1 MGSLDPGS
9 YSSTSLDRSE
19 ASAPRDDPSGDG
31 RNEAVLEEL
40 PTKPTD
46 TNSVSLKSFDA
57 VPHHPILLPTQEKR
71 WRPDGALP
79 AVRLLFFAL
88 RLLGPCFL
96 PPPNGREMRSSS
108 VWLWMGPDRVSRIPM
123 ESMDEQTWDLV
134 QRCAHRAAPI
144 WPSPPSSWAKF
155 DANIFTE
162 EASDFW
168 KSQLF
173 LFRRH
178 PFWLRLGS
186 SYLQLFPFFVFL
198 SELLL
203 SRLCLLVST
212 CGQFDHDIY
221 PHSLSLL
228 VAYSKTQGVLF
239 DPEFQTPLVIDE
251 SLDFSDPE
259 ESRFAG
265 AFSDGLLAKSEPVLP
280 MSAFQRPSDAGL
292 VDYDGSV
299 YPAYS
304 QGQYVNE
311 LFPSSSDDHASQNT
325 ESLHYMTEHDYAGRI
340 SFDGSGSPG
349 LDRATLQIPEVTSYS
364 PQRGGEGTKV
374 FVQIQSPYDLHN
386 RLCATYVIFGSKKCE
401 CLPHFLGF
409 SNSVFQ
415 YALSVDA
422 PAFALSG
429 SPSAAVPLQVVIEN
443 QPGYSPLTL
452 QVGVYT
458 YETVDH
464 DSPSDDSRKRRVS
477 ISDNAAPRPTKRPS
491 AQQLRIKE
499 DADAYSYNDSAS
511 SPSYSSFLQTPTTM
525 SVFPAPYRTAS
536 SPKASFIHHSRGSSA
551 PQPAIHTPSPLTSS
565 WSPSFGMVSHVSR
578 SPHLAAASAPSQKT
592 MLSPARPQN
601 PTLIRTSTIQQG
613 SGSVGPPAFNPY
625 AMYPS
630 KAVLKLNGDLDSM
643 AENWTGE
650 EKEAKRRLVQFT
662 RMQSGSTIQADFQPV
677 SPEDRTPNSICISCI
692 YWDGKKECF
701 VTSVDTIYLLE
712 SLVGVRFTVEE
723 KNRIRRNLEGF
734 RPLTVSKAKPDSE
747 DFFKVI
753 MGFPAPK
760 PRNIEKDVKVFPW
773 KILSHALKKI
783 IGKYSA
789 SYSSTAGALPTPICS
804 SYPGNSSASDSG
816 TDVQHAGSPQSV
828 SDSVTSSTYSTGM
841 TSAVFSPHI
850 HQAKPSLSAPDL
862 RVTMSP
868 SSHPYAAMS
877 ASYTYQHGHGMP
889 LAPMNRTSWDFPGAI
904 GPGPAAANVS
914 NTELYTYI
922 TPPSYPMA
930 HSAPGA

>member
-1 MGSLDPGS
+1 
-9 YSSTSLDRSE
+9 
-19 ASAPRDDPSGDG
+19 
-31 RNEAVLEEL
+31 
-40 PTKPTD
+40 
-46 TNSVSLKSFDA
+46 
-57 VPHHPILLPTQEKR
+57 
-71 WRPDGALP
+71 
-79 AVRLLFFAL
+79 
-88 RLLGPCFL
+88 
-96 PPPNGREMRSSS
+96 
-108 VWLWMGPDRVSRIPM
+108 
-123 ESMDEQTWDLV
+123 
-134 QRCAHRAAPI
+134 
-144 WPSPPSSWAKF
+144 
-155 DANIFTE
+155 
-162 EASDFW
+162 
-168 KSQLF
+168 
-173 LFRRH
+173 
-178 PFWLRLGS
+178 
-186 SYLQLFPFFVFL
+186 
-198 SELLL
+198 
-203 SRLCLLVST
+203 
-212 CGQFDHDIY
+212 
-221 PHSLSLL
+221 
-228 VAYSKTQGVLF
+228 
-239 DPEFQTPLVIDE
+239 
-251 SLDFSDPE
+251 
-259 ESRFAG
+259 
-265 AFSDGLLAKSEPVLP
+265 

-292 VDYDGSV
+292 VADYDDSV

-304 QGQYVNE
+304 QGQYVTE

-325 ESLHYMTEHDYAGRI
+325 DSLHYMTDQDYAGRI
-340 SFDGSGSPG
+340 SFDESGSPG
-349 LDRATLQIPEVTSYS
+349 LDLATRQIPEVTSYS
-364 PQRGGEGTKV
+364 PQRGGEGTKL
-374 FVQIQSPYDLHN
+374 FIQIQSPYDLHN
-386 RLCATYVIFGSKKCE
+386 RPCATYVVFGSKKYE

-415 YALSVDA
+415 YALSIET
-422 PAFALSG
+422 PAFAFSG
-429 SPSAAVPLQVVIEN
+429 SPSATVPLQVVIES

-452 QVGVYT
+452 QVGVFT

-464 DSPSDDSRKRRVS
+464 GSPSDDSRKRRVS
-477 ISDNAAPRPTKRPS
+477 ISDNSAPRPTKRPS

-499 DADAYSYNDSAS
+499 DDGYSYNDSGS
-511 SPSYSSFLQTPTTM
+511 TSYSSFLQTPTTM
-525 SVFPAPYRTAS
+525 SVFPTPYRAAS
-536 SPKASFIHHSRGSSA
+536 SPKAPFIHHSRGSSA

-578 SPHLAAASAPSQKT
+578 SPHLTAASAPNHGA
-592 MLSPARPQN
+592 MLSPARTQN
-601 PTLIRTSTIQQG
+601 PTLIRTSTIQGGG
-613 SGSVGPPAFNPY
+613 SSGPPAFNPY

-643 AENWTGE
+643 TENWTGE

-662 RMQSGSTIQADFQPV
+662 RMQSGSTIHADFKPV

-773 KILSHALKKI
+773 KILAHALKKI
-783 IGKYSA
+783 IGKYVSSMRSISATSRIVMMSDLSSYAQSA

-828 SDSVTSSTYSTGM
+828 SDSVTSSTYSTGL
-841 TSAVFSPHI
+841 TSTVFSPHI

-868 SSHPYAAMS
+868 SSHPYAAMP
-877 ASYTYQHGHGMP
+877 ATYTYQHNPQMP
-889 LAPMNRTSWDFPGAI
+889 LTHMNRTSWDFPGAV
-904 GPGPAAANVS
+904 GPGSNVP

-922 TPPSYPMA
+922 APQSYPMA